1 MAVLSF
7 EPVAPRYAGT
17 DEREGIVDLVRETVD
32 GLRTLIGDHIKLAR
46 VELATDLK
54 TYGRSV
60 AALAGA
66 GGVLAVGYVFAWIA
80 AALGLGRLIGAPLA
94 FVAVAALHLLAG
106 GLAIAW
112 ALGKVRRTRLM
123 NDTVVETKATV
134 QALRHPV
141 DGRGR
146 ALEART

>member
-7 EPVAPRYAGT
+7 EPVAPRYAGS

-32 GLRTLIGDHIKLAR
+32 GLRTLIADHIKLAR
-46 VELATDLK
+46 VELATAL
-54 TYGRSV
+54 TTSGRSV

-94 FVAVAALHLLAG
+94 FVAVAVLHLLVG

-112 ALGKVRRTRLM
+112 ATGKVRRTRLM
-123 NDTVVETKATV
+123 NDTVAETKSTV
-134 QALRHPV
+134 HALRHPM
-141 DGRGR
+141 DGR
-146 ALEART
+146 ALEGRT

>member
-1 MAVLSF
+1 MAVLTF
-7 EPVAPRYAGT
+7 EPVASRHVET

-32 GLRTLIGDHIKLAR
+32 GLRTLITDHIKLAR

-66 GGVLAVGYVFAWIA
+66 GGVVAVGYVFAWIA

-94 FVAVAALHLLAG
+94 FVAVAALHLVAG
-106 GLAIAW
+106 ALAITW
-112 ALGKVRRTRLM
+112 AIGKVRRTRLM
-123 NDTVVETKATV
+123 NDTVVETKTTV
-134 QALRHPV
+134 RALRHPM
-141 DGRGR
+141 DGR
-146 ALEART
+146 ALEGRT

>member
-32 GLRTLIGDHIKLAR
+32 GLRTLISDHIKLAR

-106 GLAIAW
+106 GLSIAW
-112 ALGKVRRTRLM
+112 AMGKVRRTRLM
-123 NDTVVETKATV
+123 NDTVVETKSTV
-134 QALRHPV
+134 HALRHPV

>member
-1 MAVLSF
+1 VLNF
-7 EPVAPRYAGT
+7 QAVAPRRET

-32 GLRTLIGDHIKLAR
+32 GLRTLITDHIKLAR

-106 GLAIAW
+106 AVAIVW
-112 ALGKVRRTRLM
+112 AMGKVRRTRLM

-134 QALRHPV
+134 AALRHPM
-141 DGRGR
+141 DGR
-146 ALEART
+146 ALEGRT

>member
-17 DEREGIVDLVRETVD
+17 DERAGIVDHVRETVD

-123 NDTVVETKATV
+123 NDTVVETKTTV
-134 QALRHPV
+134 HALRHPV

-146 ALEART
+146 ELEART